1 MAQKRPIDPQIK
13 KLLELLDKATEEQRG
28 SDRALYLLLKLNAEV
43 LPELDYGFHKA
54 FRQYDVTASGEM
66 DMAIWHLLGSSK
78 TFWEVFG
85 KITGTD
91 DEEPGEDG

>member
-1 MAQKRPIDPQIK
+1 MKKQPLNPQIE

-28 SDRALYLLLKLNAEV
+28 SERALYLLLKLNVAV
-43 LPELDYGFHKA
+43 LPELDYSFHKA
-54 FRQYDVTASGEM
+54 FRQYDVTESGEM
-66 DMAIWHLLGSSK
+66 DMAIWHLLGVSK